1 MKRYKFHLIIIAGLF
16 TLSACNFPLFSTTPE
31 EADPDALSTIVAQTV
46 QVINANGD
54 QPVVPDQSDQPS
66 DSQPT
71 ITPLPTLTTAPV
83 SGPPTQT
90 PLPCNEPVFVDETIP
105 DDTEFLP
112 GETFTKTWTFQNDG
126 TCTWN
131 TNYKMRFETGD
142 QLGAPAEVAIPTA
155 VAPDAQVT
163 ISVDMTAPDDPGTY
177 QGYWSLYSDTDEYM
191 GQTWVKIKT
200 KDILF
205 QVTRVTYTMDSEM
218 MDIDC
223 PGKVT
228 VTGNITTSR
237 DGRVTY
243 YWTNS
248 EGGQSDTGAVNFDAA
263 GTKSVSYTI
272 SVSSTDTYW
281 VEMFIDDPNNQAF
294 GPPKEFSVTCKS
306 P

>member
-1 MKRYKFHLIIIAGLF
+1 MKPKKISILIF
-16 TLSACNFPLFSTTPE
+16 TAIFLLSACNFPLFRDTPE
-31 EADPDALSTIVAQTV
+31 EADADALATVVAETV
-46 QVINANGD
+46 QALNASGD
-54 QPVVPDQSDQPS
+54 QPVLPEQPTQPS
-66 DSQPT
+66 AGQPT
-71 ITPLPTLTTAPV
+71 ITPLPTLTTAPIV
-83 SGPPTQT
+83 GPPTQT
-90 PLPCNEPVFVDETIP
+90 PMPCNKPLYVSETIP

-112 GETFTKTWTFQNDG
+112 GETFTKTWTFKNVG

-142 QLGAPAEVAIPTA
+142 QLGAPAEVAMPTS

-163 ISVDMTAPDDPGTY
+163 ISVDMTAPETPGTY
-177 QGYWSLYSDTDEYM
+177 QGYWSMYSDTDEYM

-200 KDILF
+200 KDVFF
-205 QVTRVTYTMDSEM
+205 QVTSVSYSMSSTMISM
-218 MDIDC
+218 AC

-248 EGGQSDTGAVNFDAA
+248 EGGQSSTAAVDFDAA
-263 GTKSVSYTI
+263 GTKSVTYQMDITA
-272 SVSSTDTYW
+272 TGTYW
-281 VEMFIDDPNNQAF
+281 AKLYIDQPNNQLF
-294 GPPKEFSVTCKS
+294 GPQDFSVTCT